1 MSNNAISSAISNSIS
16 DSAMNLSTSNLFMGL
31 NALQLMFYLA
41 AVLAI
46 VASLKVITGKNTV
59 HALLYLVVS
68 LLAVAVCFYLMGAP
82 FAAGL
87 EVIVYAGAILVL
99 FVFAIMMFGLG
110 QDETLNSPSSHSFK
124 LSNITLWFGPS
135 LIAILLL
142 AELIFAIDNSGVQE
156 KLTSTVIHAKQ
167 VGILLYG
174 PYLLAVEIASF
185 LLLAGLIAGYHFAKP
200 EGVSLTHQRLAQE
213 SLAQKVLDKQI
224 ETGEHS

>member
-1 MSNNAISSAISNSIS
+1 MSNSAVS
-16 DSAMNLSTSNLFMGL
+16 LSQSNLIMGL
-31 NALQLMFYLA
+31 NSLQLMFYFA
-41 AVLAI
+41 AALAI
-46 VASLKVITGKNTV
+46 VASIKVVTGRNTV
-59 HALLYLVVS
+59 HSLLYLVVS

-110 QDETLNSPSSHSFK
+110 QDETLHAPQSQTFK
-124 LSNITLWFGPS
+124 LINVNLWFGPS
-135 LIAILLL
+135 LIAALLL
-142 AELIFAIDNSGVQE
+142 AQLIFAIDNSAIQE
-156 KLTSTVIHAKQ
+156 KLTSNIIEAKQ

-200 EGVSLTHQRLAQE
+200 EGISL
-213 SLAQKVLDKQI
+213 SKNDLDKHTK
-224 ETGEHS
+224 TGEHL

>member
-1 MSNNAISSAISNSIS
+1 M
-16 DSAMNLSTSNLFMGL
+16 MGL
-31 NALQLMFYLA
+31 NSLQLMFYFA
-41 AVLAI
+41 AALAI

-110 QDETLNSPSSHSFK
+110 QDEALNAPPSHSFK
-124 LSNITLWFGPS
+124 LSNINLWFGPS

-142 AELIFAIDNSGVQE
+142 AELIFAIDNSVVQE
-156 KLTSTVIHAKQ
+156 KLTSNIIDAKQ

-200 EGVSLTHQRLAQE
+200 EGVSL
-213 SLAQKVLDKQI
+213 AQKDLGQQGSDKQQ

>member
-1 MSNNAISSAISNSIS
+1 M
-16 DSAMNLSTSNLFMGL
+16 STSVTNLPGNHIILGL
-31 NALQLMFYLA
+31 DALQLMFYFA
-41 AVLAI
+41 AALAI
-46 VASLKVITGKNTV
+46 VASIKVVTGRNTV
-59 HALLYLVVS
+59 HSLLYLVVS

-110 QDETLNSPSSHSFK
+110 QDETDNAPQSHSLK
-124 LSNITLWFGPS
+124 LSNFKLWFGPS
-135 LIAILLL
+135 LIAIFLLVQ
-142 AELIFAIDNSGVQE
+142 LIFAIDNTAIQE
-156 KLTSTVIHAKQ
+156 KLTSNIIEAKQ

-200 EGVSLTHQRLAQE
+200 EGISLGQE
-213 SLAQKVLDKQI
+213 DLDRQKN
-224 ETGEHS
+224 TGGQP

>member
-1 MSNNAISSAISNSIS
+1 MSNNA
-16 DSAMNLSTSNLFMGL
+16 MNLATDQLIMGL
-31 NALQLMFYLA
+31 NSLQLMFYFA
-41 AVLAI
+41 AALAI
-46 VASLKVITGKNTV
+46 VASLKVVTGKNTV

-110 QDETLNSPSSHSFK
+110 QDETLNAPQSNSFN
-124 LSNITLWFGPS
+124 LSNINLWFGPS
-135 LIAILLL
+135 VIAIFLL
-142 AELIFAIDNSGVQE
+142 AELIFAIDSSTVQE
-156 KLTSTVIHAKQ
+156 KLTSNIIDAKQ

-200 EGVSLTHQRLAQE
+200 EGISLDQKDLAH
-213 SLAQKVLDKQI
+213 KGLDKSKEI
-224 ETGEHS
+224 GEHS

>member
-1 MSNNAISSAISNSIS
+1 
-16 DSAMNLSTSNLFMGL
+16 MNDNTMVTIMGFSP
-31 NALQLMFYLA
+31 LQLMFYFA
-41 AVLAI
+41 ALLAI
-46 VASLKVITGKNTV
+46 VASLKVWTGKNTV

-99 FVFAIMMFGLG
+99 FVFAIMMFGLS
-110 QDETLNSPSSHSFK
+110 QDETINAPQTQVFT
-124 LSNITLWFGPS
+124 LSNISLWFGPS
-135 LIAILLL
+135 IIAMLLL
-142 AELIFAIDNSGVQE
+142 AQLVFSIENSAIQE
-156 KLTSTVIHAKQ
+156 KLTANIIDAKQ

-200 EGVSLTHQRLAQE
+200 EGVSI
-213 SLAQKVLDKQI
+213 DKQD
-224 ETGEHS
+224 EPGRHV